1 MSDQNQNVQPNGF
14 VVTPE
19 IYAALPPEEKA
30 KFPPQLRAI
39 LESSSGIPPQ
49 APAHNPAP
57 AAGVEPSAIQPQTV
71 EEFIAA
77 EQAKYAALDYKGQL
91 AKRLADRAVTKR
103 GILDFH
109 KIDIFWS
116 TDDWPALLAGFLF
129 GCVVVGGG
137 VYLFCRKSS

>member
-1 MSDQNQNVQPNGF
+1 MSDQNQNVQTNGF

-19 IYAALPPEEKA
+19 IYASLPPEEKA

-39 LESSSGIPPQ
+39 LESNGVPPQ
-49 APAHNPAP
+49 APAVNQAP
-57 AAGVEPSAIQPQTV
+57 AAGVTPSTIQPQTA
-71 EEFIAA
+71 EEYIAA
-77 EQAKYAALDYKGQL
+77 EQAAYNAMGYKDQL

-116 TDDWPALLAGFLF
+116 TDDWPAILAGFTF
-129 GCVVVGGG
+129 GIIFMGGL
-137 VYLFCRKSS
+137 YLIFRKPS